1 MFVSDFFCGRQ
12 EVALIIWYGQ
22 FFVKRFVTR
31 HAADRPM
38 LGGSLSEWYNAGLS
52 GAEAGK
58 LFGVLMA
65 DNRAILPNIFP
76 AAAPG
81 CTDRIIDIQTACV
94 PGAITMAK
102 SNQKPNTSSNGK
114 PVQKRSS
121 ATPRRDWKQVLW
133 IVLSL
138 LLVISMAIGFILPI
152 LSGSQ

>member
-1 MFVSDFFCGRQ
+1 
-12 EVALIIWYGQ
+12 
-22 FFVKRFVTR
+22 
-31 HAADRPM
+31 
-38 LGGSLSEWYNAGLS
+38 
-52 GAEAGK
+52 
-58 LFGVLMA
+58 
-65 DNRAILPNIFP
+65 
-76 AAAPG
+76 
-81 CTDRIIDIQTACV
+81 
-94 PGAITMAK
+94 MAK